1 MMINKDDRRG
11 DSYLAIL
18 YASLLRLADDDDDNN
33 EKVIGIARTRAS
45 DDELKWQFY

>member
-18 YASLLRLADDDDDNN
+18 YASLLRLDDDDDD
-33 EKVIGIARTRAS
+33 
-45 DDELKWQFY
+45 DDEDENDNDEMTIMKK

>member
-18 YASLLRLADDDDDNN
+18 YASLLRLDEDDDVNDNN
-33 EKVIGIARTRAS
+33 EKVIEIARTKTS
-45 DDELKWQFY
+45 NDQLK

>member
-18 YASLLRLADDDDDNN
+18 YASLLRLDDDDDDD
-33 EKVIGIARTRAS
+33 
-45 DDELKWQFY
+45 DDEMTIMKK